1 MKKKLTC
8 QCDCHNHPI
17 LILDSKQSAL
27 TSIVIIVL
35 GLILFIS
42 GYLIGK
48 KNAFDAFAR
57 DMSEQSFA
65 DRLHHSMTMLYGT
78 NQKSLPENEKEV
90 SAVGTASQEN
100 QIVPI
105 AQANQKA
112 QEIKVEKHYAQLDRF
127 SARSLAQQLVD
138 RLQKRGIATTL
149 IKRTSETQ
157 TRDGKKQVAIWY
169 TVHTACYPT
178 RSEVEALVSSIKIT
192 ENLKQV
198 TYLKRQA

>member
-1 MKKKLTC
+1 MKKKITC
-8 QCDCHNHPI
+8 QCDCHDHPI

-27 TSIVIIVL
+27 TSIVIIAL

-65 DRLHHSMTMLYGT
+65 DRLHHSMTMLYGADHKAP
-78 NQKSLPENEKEV
+78 QALPENE
-90 SAVGTASQEN
+90 TALPVPVAANVPSQATAT
-100 QIVPI
+100 PH
-105 AQANQKA
+105 A

-127 SARSLAQQLVD
+127 STRSLAQQLVD
-138 RLQKRGIATTL
+138 RLQKRGITTTL

-178 RSEVEALVSSIKIT
+178 RTEVEALVSSIKIT

-198 TYLKRQA
+198 TYLKR